1 MAIDFKKELNP
12 EQWRAVQ
19 LVDGPVLILAGAGSG
34 KTRTITYKIAHLI
47 QNRFARPDQ
56 ILAVTFTNKAAA
68 EMRNRVQELLGG
80 PEFSPLIS
88 TFHSFG
94 VRVLR
99 RHAGILGLRTDFAI
113 CDVDDQKRLIKQVY
127 RERKLKDEEI
137 PLEKTRAVISRAKNR
152 GWSPDDYLRESQDF
166 DAEPL
171 YELFSAYQ
179 ELIRRSNGVDFDDL
193 LILTVQLFK
202 ESPELCGRYG
212 DIFRYLLIDEYQDTN
227 PPQYELVR
235 LLTSTHRNLS
245 AVGDEDQAIYGFR
258 GADITNILR
267 FEADFPGAVVIKL
280 EQNYRSCQTILTA
293 ATAVV
298 SNNLKRKNKV
308 LWTELPKGEPITVF
322 VAEDAASEASFVA
335 QQTYL
340 HRQDGVRGI
349 AVLYRTNFQSRQF
362 EESFR
367 RLSIPYKLVGGVSFY
382 HRREVRDALAYLRV
396 TLNPGDDVSLGRIL
410 NEPPRGIG
418 DRTRSRLLRKASDE
432 AISIW
437 DAIQKSL
444 ADQEFPGRTHRS
456 LKEFVE
462 IIEACAEMRNLPLH
476 IALEKILK
484 RAGYLEWLEA
494 DGSEEASNR
503 ILNLKELMNVA
514 REYEGAESWPQFLDE
529 AALHTELDDVDE
541 TADVTLMTLHNA
553 KGLEFPVV
561 FLAGCEEGLFP
572 HSRSI
577 AENDLEEER
586 RLCYVGLTRAR
597 QRLYLS
603 YSRHRR
609 FFGRESNEINQP
621 SRFLHEI
628 PSDLVENRYSAGFHG
643 ARSFA
648 APVHLQA
655 AALSAP
661 SRQKSDYS
669 GRTYNSPESIRQ
681 ALSNRLSKKSGAG
694 LEKGTLIVHERF
706 GKGQVLD
713 VESTGDDLKVTVRF
727 PGLGVKRLL
736 QSYAKLKPV

>member
-1 MAIDFKKELNP
+1 MAIDFEKELNS
-12 EQWRAVQ
+12 EQWRAVRH
-19 LVDGPVLILAGAGSG
+19 VEGPVLILAGAGSG
-34 KTRTITYKIAHLI
+34 KTRTITYKIAYLI
-47 QNRFARPDQ
+47 QNGFARPDQ

-68 EMRNRVQELLGG
+68 EMRTRVQELVGG
-80 PEFSPLIS
+80 SMYAPLIS

-94 VRVLR
+94 VRLLR
-99 RHAGILGLRTDFAI
+99 RHAGLLDLRTDFAI
-113 CDVDDQKRLIKQVY
+113 CDVDDQKRLIKQLY
-127 RERKLKDEEI
+127 RERELKDEDV
-137 PLEKTRAVISRAKNR
+137 PLEKTRGMISRSKNR
-152 GWSPDDYLRESQDF
+152 GWSPEDFLRESRDF
-166 DAEPL
+166 DAEIL
-171 YELFSAYQ
+171 YELYKGYQ

-193 LILTVQLFK
+193 LILSVQLFRDN
-202 ESPELCGRYG
+202 PELCRRYG
-212 DIFRYLLIDEYQDTN
+212 DTFRYLLIDEYQDTN
-227 PPQYELVR
+227 PPQYEMIR
-235 LLTSTHRNLS
+235 LMTVTHQNLS

-280 EQNYRSCQTILTA
+280 EQNYRSCQTILSA

-298 SNNLKRKNKV
+298 SNNLNRKDKV

-322 VAEDAASEASFVA
+322 VAEDAGTEAAFVA

-340 HRQDGVRGI
+340 HRQDGIRSI

-362 EESFR
+362 EEAFR

-382 HRREVRDALAYLRV
+382 HRREVRDATAYLRV
-396 TLNPGDDVSLGRIL
+396 VLNPGDDVSLGRIL
-410 NEPPRGIG
+410 NEPPRRIG
-418 DRTRSRLLRKASDE
+418 ERTRSRLLRMSSDHSIPIWE
-432 AISIW
+432 AIL
-437 DAIQKSL
+437 KSL
-444 ADQEFPGRTHRS
+444 ADQEFPARTHRA
-456 LKEFVE
+456 LQDFADLV
-462 IIEACAEMRNLPLH
+462 EACREMRDLPLH
-476 IALEKILK
+476 LAMEKILK
-484 RAGYLEWLEA
+484 KVGYFRWLEE

-514 REYEGAESWPQFLDE
+514 REYEGAESWQQFLDE

-597 QRLYLS
+597 RRLYLS

-609 FFGRESNEINQP
+609 FFGRDSNEINQP

-628 PSDLVENRYSAGFHG
+628 PTELIENRYSAGFHG
-643 ARSFA
+643 SRSFA

-655 AALSAP
+655 SSLSVPAKP
-661 SRQKSDYS
+661 KSNFS
-669 GRTYNSPESIRQ
+669 GRTYNSPESIKQ
-681 ALSNRLSKKSGAG
+681 ALANRTSKKSSGG
-694 LEKGTLIVHERF
+694 LQKGTLIVHERF

-727 PGLGVKRLL
+727 PGLGVKKLL
-736 QSYAKLKPV
+736 QSYAKLKPA